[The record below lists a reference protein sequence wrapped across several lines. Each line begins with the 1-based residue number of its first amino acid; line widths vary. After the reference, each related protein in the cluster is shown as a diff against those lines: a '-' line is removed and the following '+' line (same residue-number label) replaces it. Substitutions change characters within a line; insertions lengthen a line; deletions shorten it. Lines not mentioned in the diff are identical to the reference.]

1 MELIEDK
8 DDNKNKS
15 FNFDKIILNKG
26 IIQIIEKTL
35 KENED
40 LSIATELTWTLLNM
54 VNFPSKHCKYEYFL
68 HFLHLRYVFLYI

>member
-40 LSIATELTWTLLNM
+40 LLIATELTWTLLNM

-68 HFLHLRYVFLYI
+68 HY